1 MDTRDL
7 TCSRDKEE
15 FDFFLVFLI
24 FQGYGYFTKGE
35 VLRVCKDALVVMK
48 WKPVNS
54 FYHFQGSTIIDSTSV
69 SSMAD

>member
-1 MDTRDL
+1 
-7 TCSRDKEE
+7 
-15 FDFFLVFLI
+15 LI